1 MSRFYKIDKIRLT
14 NGQHFSFM
22 SAFLTLME
30 EFNFEVAKISTAF
43 SDLKRS
49 FAEED
54 KYFKIPQNSNY
65 TEQLKE
71 ADSKRDHCY
80 GWLKRIVTVWSETAF
95 DSEAEAAKKV
105 KKIIDLYK
113 IDTSKQYDEQS
124 GLIDNFLTDI
134 SKSDLKDACKTV
146 GITKLVNEL
155 RTNNND
161 VKSLLKQRA
170 KELAGKQTGKLRAA
184 RLHCDEDY
192 DMLLDIIEAFS
203 ITADDTARYEELIDE
218 WNVTIERYKDM
229 LNRKSSKN
237 SPEEEENEENIE
249 NSNNENDPKQDIVL

>member
-14 NGQHFSFM
+14 NGQHFSFV

-30 EFNFEVAKISTAF
+30 EFNFTENKVAKAF
-43 SDLKRS
+43 MNLKRS

-71 ADSKRDHCY
+71 ADSKRDHYY

-95 DSEAEAAKKV
+95 DSESAAAKKI

-134 SKSDLKDACKTV
+134 SESELKDACKAV
-146 GITKLVNEL
+146 GVNKFVSEL
-155 RTNNND
+155 RTTNNE

-184 RLHCDEDY
+184 RLESDTNY
-192 DMLLDIIEAFS
+192 DKLVDVIEAFS
-203 ITADDTARYEELIDE
+203 ITAEDTSRYEEFIDE

-237 SPEEEENEENIE
+237 SPEEEDNEENVENNNIE
-249 NSNNENDPKQDIVL
+249 NETNQDI